1 MFWICQDGVY
11 HCWVGAPRSYLLC
24 QVGAWACVLALSGW
38 RLLQDHCWV
47 GDAVMRTTATFFVQ
61 EVRRRVA
68 RVKREP
74 KPSATAKKMREPKP
88 SATKEELL
96 VHQKKNV
103 RAET

>member
-1 MFWICQDGVY
+1 
-11 HCWVGAPRSYLLC
+11 
-24 QVGAWACVLALSGW
+24 
-38 RLLQDHCWV
+38 
-47 GDAVMRTTATFFVQ
+47 MRTTATFFVQ

-74 KPSATAKKMREPKP
+74 KPSATATKKMREPKP
-88 SATKEELL
+88 SATKEKLL

>member
-1 MFWICQDGVY
+1 
-11 HCWVGAPRSYLLC
+11 
-24 QVGAWACVLALSGW
+24 
-38 RLLQDHCWV
+38 
-47 GDAVMRTTATFFVQ
+47 MRTTATFFVQ